1 MMVMM
6 LERASLRLLTASVM
20 MAMELDMKP
29 TAALKPTRT
38 RFARMLRMLVL
49 MTVDSRLDFIL
60 FYYNIVVLC

>member
-20 MAMELDMKP
+20 MAMELDMNP
-29 TAALKPTRT
+29 TVALKPTRT

-49 MTVDSRLDFIL
+49 MTMDSRLDFIL

>member
-29 TAALKPTRT
+29 TAALKPTR
-38 RFARMLRMLVL
+38 RRLARMLRMLVL
-49 MTVDSRLDFIL
+49 MTVDSRLDF
-60 FYYNIVVLC
+60 FMK